1 MSVMGTRVVRVED
14 PRLLSTGGVYTE
26 DLRDPRLAGALHL
39 AFVRS
44 PLAHARITSIDTAAA
59 LAAPGVVAVL
69 TAADLGLPE
78 APPMMPDFNAA
89 MSMPALAGD
98 VVRYAGEAVAAVLC
112 EDAYQCEDAVG
123 LVDVEYEPLPALV
136 DMRAA
141 ARDEVVLF
149 PDAGTNTV
157 CTFGPAEL
165 RTDLFA
171 DCEVVISGE
180 IENQRVAV
188 ASMEGRAAAV
198 VPDDDGRLTM
208 WLSTQAA
215 AMSQGAV
222 AGWLGLGPEQV
233 HVITPDVGGGFGAKI
248 GADPEHVVVAA
259 AARHVGRPVRWTETR
274 SENLVAMCQGRAQS
288 NRVTIGGTRDGKV
301 LAYQLDVLQD
311 AGAYPRFG
319 AFLPALTTMMAAAVY
334 DFPKIETRARSVV
347 TTTTPIGAYR
357 GAGRPEATHAI
368 ERGLDLFAAEIGMDP
383 AEVRRRNLLAKFTE
397 PHATP
402 TGGYYDTGDYPEAL
416 DRALWASGYD
426 DLRAEQ
432 ARRRERGDDVQM
444 GIGLCVYVEI
454 TGAPLGPEASEVAEI
469 RIHPDGTATVFTGT
483 SPHGQGHATAWA
495 MLANEETGIPIDKIT
510 VEHGDTDTVPD
521 GTGTFGSR
529 SLQQGGMAVQQA
541 ALELVEIAR
550 QRAAQLLEADPN
562 DIVLDKDRAA
572 MQVKGSPGNAVT
584 FAALAEQEP
593 LGVKTKFV
601 APGPTFPFGAHVAVV
616 DVDTRTG
623 KARLTRLIAV
633 DDAGTVLNP
642 LLCEGQRHGGFAQGA
657 AQALMEEVRWDAD
670 GNPETSTLATY
681 PFLSATEVPS
691 FELVDMA
698 TPTTYNAL
706 GFKGIGEAGTIGST
720 PAVHNAVV
728 DAVSHL
734 GVRHIDMPTTP
745 QRVWKAIQEASR

>member
-26 DLRDPRLAGALHL
+26 DLRDPRLTGALHL
-39 AFVRS
+39 GFVRS
-44 PLAHARITSIDTAAA
+44 PLAHARVVSVDAAEA

-69 TAADLGLPE
+69 TAADLGLPA
-78 APPMMPDFNAA
+78 APPMMPNFNPA
-89 MSMPALAGD
+89 MTLPALAGD
-98 VVRYAGEAVAAVLC
+98 VVRYAGEPVVAVLC
-112 EDAYQCEDAVG
+112 EDAYQVEDAVG
-123 LVDVEYEPLPALV
+123 LVDVEYEPLPFVV

-141 ARDEVVLF
+141 ARDEVLLF
-149 PDAGTNTV
+149 PEAGTNTV
-157 CTFGPAEL
+157 CTFGAEEL
-165 RTDLFA
+165 DEGLFEG
-171 DCEVVISGE
+171 CEVVVTRE

-188 ASMEGRAAAV
+188 ASMEGRAGAA
-198 VPDDDGRLTM
+198 VPDDDGRLTL

-233 HVITPDVGGGFGAKI
+233 RVITPDVGGGFGAKI
-248 GADPEHVVVAA
+248 GADPEHVVLAA

-274 SENLVAMCQGRAQS
+274 SENLVAMCQGRAQV
-288 NRVTIGGTRDGKV
+288 NTVTIGGTRDGKV
-301 LAYQLDVLQD
+301 LAYRLDVLQD

-334 DFPKIETRARSVV
+334 TFPKIETRARSVV
-347 TTTTPIGAYR
+347 TNTTTIGAYR

-383 AEVRRRNLLAKFTE
+383 AEVRRRNLIPRFTE
-397 PHATP
+397 PHATS
-402 TGGYYDTGDYPEAL
+402 TGGFYDTGDYPEAL

-432 ARRRERGDDVQM
+432 ARRRERGDEVQM

-469 RIHPDGTATVFTGT
+469 QVHADGTATVLTGT

-495 MLANEETGIPIDKIT
+495 MLAHEETGIPIEKIT
-510 VEHGDTDTVPD
+510 VEHGDTDRIPD

-529 SLQQGGMAVQQA
+529 SLQQGGVAVQQA
-541 ALELVEIAR
+541 SIELVELAR
-550 QRAAQLLEADPN
+550 QRAAQLLEADPS

-572 MQVKGSPGNAVT
+572 LQVKGSPTSAVT
-584 FAALAEQEP
+584 FAQLAEKEP

-623 KARLTRLIAV
+623 KARLRRLIAV

-670 GNPETSTLATY
+670 GNPETSTFASY

-691 FELVDMA
+691 FELVEMA
-698 TPTTYNAL
+698 TPTTYNSL
-706 GFKGIGEAGTIGST
+706 GAKGIGEAGTIGST

-728 DAVSHL
+728 DAVAHL

-745 QRVWKAIQEASR
+745 QRVWTAIQEAAR